1 MVRSLR
7 QDGIKISSKRQI
19 QIINVMYSGD
29 EGGIMCALKGTG
41 DDKTAVLVS
50 LTHLRLPTDH
60 PLAKDVRAY
69 QITRTQK
76 LARGE

>member
-1 MVRSLR
+1 V
-7 QDGIKISSKRQI
+7 
-19 QIINVMYSGD
+19 QIIDVFYSGD
-29 EGGIMCALKGTG
+29 EGGIVCALKGAG
-41 DDKTAVLVS
+41 DEKTAVLIS

-76 LARGE
+76 LARGG